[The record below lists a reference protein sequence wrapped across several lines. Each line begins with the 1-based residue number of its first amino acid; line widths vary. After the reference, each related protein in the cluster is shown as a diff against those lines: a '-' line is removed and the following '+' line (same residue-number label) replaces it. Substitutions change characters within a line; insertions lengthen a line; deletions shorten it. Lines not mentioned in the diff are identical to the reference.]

1 MCTLIALH
9 RCVPEA
15 PLVVAAN
22 RDEFFDR
29 PSEGPALRP
38 TSYGVILAPRDAR
51 AGGTWL
57 GLNASG
63 LFAALTNRRCAE
75 PDPLRRSRGLLV
87 VEALEAATADEAA
100 EKIESLP
107 TAAYNPFNLLVADR
121 ARAWAFTYDEAPT
134 RIPLGP
140 GAHVIGNVDPTAPP
154 PPKLERV
161 ARCAERAAAAGAAE
175 ALDALAEVC
184 RGHGNGD
191 DSLDDPCVHTPLYGT
206 RSSTLLRLGER
217 DGDGAFRFADGAPCE
232 TEYVDV
238 TPLLGRLCRNARLAG
253 GESPVRKIR

>member
-9 RCVPEA
+9 RCVPGA

-22 RDEFFDR
+22 RDEYFDR
-29 PSEGPALRP
+29 PSEGPAVRA
-38 TSYGVILAPRDAR
+38 TSYGVILAPRDVK

-75 PDPLRRSRGLLV
+75 LDPARRSRGLLV

-100 EKIESLP
+100 EMIESLP
-107 TAAYNPFNLLVADR
+107 NAAYNPFNLLVADR
-121 ARAWAFTYDEAPT
+121 ARAWAFTYDGAAT
-134 RIPLGP
+134 RIPLEP
-140 GAHVIGNVDPTAPP
+140 GACVIGNADPTLPP
-154 PPKLERV
+154 PPKLERI
-161 ARCAERAAAAGAAE
+161 ARRAERAAAAGAAG

-184 RGHGNGD
+184 RSHGGGGA
-191 DSLDDPCVHTPLYGT
+191 LDDPCVHTPLYGT

-217 DGDGAFRFADGAPCE
+217 DGDGVLRFVEGAPCE
-232 TEYVDV
+232 NDYVDY
-238 TPLLGRLCRNARLAG
+238 TPLLGRLYRNARFAG
-253 GESPVRKIR
+253 GESPVRKVS